1 MNAPRRLKRGAFL
14 VPSLLTTANMALGFY
29 ALVQAVLGFTKGL
42 GGAVFFDRSAI
53 AIGWAII
60 FDGWDGR
67 VARLM
72 NATSDFGRE
81 LDSLA
86 DCITFGLAPA
96 FLAYAWGIA
105 AVDPYTVGPFHEHLH
120 RAGLVIC
127 FLFLVCGAARL
138 ARFNISTNP
147 IPTNPGKPGRK
158 YFVGLAI
165 PAGAGVIAAI
175 VHFEN
180 GQVNDWV
187 GWPVMWMAIVLGT
200 SLLMVS
206 TWRYYSF
213 KDIHLGRA
221 NIVLIA
227 AVLGLV
233 YLFSE
238 QVLLL
243 VALLYTGSGVV
254 FRIAHMFRRKPQP
267 RPELTPVEGA
277 Q

>member
-1 MNAPRRLKRGAFL
+1 MKAPRRLKRGAFL
-14 VPSLLTTANMALGFY
+14 IPSLLTTANMALGFY
-29 ALVQAVLGFTKGL
+29 ALIQAVRGYTLGVA
-42 GGAVFFDRSAI
+42 GAQSFDRSAV
-53 AIGWAII
+53 AIGWAIL

-67 VARLM
+67 AARLM

-105 AVDPYTVGPFHEHLH
+105 AVDPHTAGPFAEHLH

-138 ARFNISTNP
+138 ARFNISHDP
-147 IPTNPGKPGRK
+147 IPANPGKPGKK

-175 VHFEN
+175 VHYEN

-200 SLLMVS
+200 ALLMVS

-213 KDIHLGRA
+213 KDIHFNRV

-227 AVLGLV
+227 AVFGAI
-233 YLFSE
+233 YFNSE
-238 QVLLL
+238 IVLLL
-243 VALLYTGSGVV
+243 IAVIYTGSGVV
-254 FRIAHMFRRKPQP
+254 LRVAHMFRRRPHPQA
-267 RPELTPVEGA
+267 ELTPAEHT